1 LTQRHKMEKLE
12 TKTTM
17 KSNIEIVQFAVKK
30 WKLLLAIGAIAGVFA
45 IVFSMPQF
53 ISPKYKSEAVI
64 YPANLGQYAEEN
76 GLEQMQQYLESNEL
90 RDHIVQKFNLYD
102 EYDINQDDVNK
113 RTLMNA
119 TYAEHITF
127 EETRFESIRINTL
140 STDPEKARDIA
151 AEIIEEL
158 NRIIRRTERKKYQEI
173 VVINKKMMDNK
184 KVHLDSLENKIREIS
199 TTYGILDYITQSER
213 VTEKYM
219 DFLLSGKKG
228 KDFDEAKTL
237 YENLQK
243 YGRQYHDYHAQLNFV
258 NEDYM
263 DRMMA
268 YENAIKNLNKIQT
281 YSNVL
286 VKPEVSDKKSY
297 PIRWLI
303 FVTAVMA
310 SMGFTFVLLLVLG
323 YQKK

>member
-1 LTQRHKMEKLE
+1 M
-12 TKTTM
+12 
-17 KSNIEIVQFAVKK
+17 EIVQFAAKK
-30 WKLLLAIGAIAGVFA
+30 WKLLFVIGAIAGIFA
-45 IVFSMPQF
+45 YVFSLPQF
-53 ISPKYKSEAVI
+53 IPPKFKSEAVI

-90 RDHIVQKFNLYD
+90 RDYIIEKFNLYD
-102 EYDINQDDVNK
+102 EYDINQEDPNK
-113 RTLMNA
+113 RTYMNA
-119 TYAEHITF
+119 AYAEHITF
-127 EETRFESIRINTL
+127 EETRFESIRIKTL
-140 STDPEKARDIA
+140 STDPVKARDIA

-158 NRIIRRTERKKYQEI
+158 NRIIRRTERKKYEEI
-173 VVINKKMMDNK
+173 VVINKKMMDDK
-184 KVHLDSLENKIREIS
+184 KAHLDSLEKVIREIS
-199 TTYGILDYITQSER
+199 TKYGILDYITQSER

-228 KDFDEAKTL
+228 KDFEEAKTL

-243 YGRQYHDYHAQLNFV
+243 HGRKYHDYHAQLNIV

-263 DRMMA
+263 SRLES
-268 YENAIKNLNKIQT
+268 YEHAKKNLIKIQT

-286 VKPEVSDKKSY
+286 VNPEVSDKKSY

-303 FVTAVMA
+303 LVIAVFA
-310 SMGFTFVLLLVLG
+310 SMGFTFVMLLVLG

>member
-1 LTQRHKMEKLE
+1 MEKLE
-12 TKTTM
+12 TEMTM
-17 KSNIEIVQFAVKK
+17 KSNMEIVQFAAKK
-30 WKLLLAIGAIAGVFA
+30 WKLLLVIGAIAGIFA
-45 IVFSMPQF
+45 YVFSLPQF
-53 ISPKYKSEAVI
+53 IPPKYKSEAVI

-90 RDHIVQKFNLYD
+90 REHIIAKFNLYD
-102 EYDINQDDVNK
+102 EYDINQDDPNK
-113 RTLMNA
+113 RTYINA
-119 TYAEHITF
+119 AYAEHITF

-140 STDPEKARDIA
+140 STDPIKAKNIA
-151 AEIIEEL
+151 VEIIEEL
-158 NRIIRRTERKKYQEI
+158 NKIIRRTERKKYQEI
-173 VVINKKMMDNK
+173 VVINKKMMDDK
-184 KVHLDSLENKIREIS
+184 KIHLDSLEKIIREIS
-199 TTYGILDYITQSER
+199 TEYGILDYITQSER

-268 YENAIKNLNKIQT
+268 YEHSLKNLDKVQT

-286 VKPEVSDKKSY
+286 VNPEVSDKKSY

-303 FVTAVMA
+303 FVTAIAA
-310 SMGFTFVLLLVLG
+310 SVGFTFVLLLVLG

>member
-1 LTQRHKMEKLE
+1 MEKLE
-12 TKTTM
+12 TKITM
-17 KSNIEIVQFAVKK
+17 KSNIEIIQFAAKK
-30 WKLLLAIGAIAGVFA
+30 WKLLLMIGCIAGVFA
-45 IVFSMPQF
+45 YVFSLPQF
-53 ISPKYKSEAVI
+53 VPPKYKSEAVI
-64 YPANLGQYAEEN
+64 YPANLGKYAEEN

-90 RDHIVQKFNLYD
+90 RDHIIVQYNLYD
-102 EYDINQDDVNK
+102 EYDIDQDDPNK
-113 RTLMNA
+113 RTYMKA
-119 TYAEHITF
+119 AYTEHITF
-127 EETRFESIRINTL
+127 DETKFESIRINTL

-158 NRIIRRTERKKYQEI
+158 NRIIRRTEREKYQEI
-173 VVINKKMMDNK
+173 VVINQKMMNDK
-184 KVHLDSLENKIREIS
+184 KAQLDSLENKIREIS
-199 TTYGILDYITQSER
+199 TTYGILDYIAQSER

-243 YGRQYHDYHAQLNFV
+243 HGRQYHDYHAQLNV
-258 NEDYM
+258 I
-263 DRMMA
+263 
-268 YENAIKNLNKIQT
+268 NAEFMSRRAGLEHALKDLNKVQT
-281 YSNVL
+281 YSNIL

-303 FVTAVMA
+303 FVTAIAA